1 MKRLL
6 IIVLL
11 FFSLNLMAGV
21 QQNGVDNDL
30 EGDVVEMADTMR
42 SEGKIYVV
50 VAILTTILAGLIIYL
65 VMIDRKVNKLEKNLD
80 QDKENQINI

>member
-1 MKRLL
+1 
-6 IIVLL
+6 
-11 FFSLNLMAGV
+11 MAGV

-65 VMIDRKVNKLEKNLD
+65 VMIDRKVTKLEKNLD